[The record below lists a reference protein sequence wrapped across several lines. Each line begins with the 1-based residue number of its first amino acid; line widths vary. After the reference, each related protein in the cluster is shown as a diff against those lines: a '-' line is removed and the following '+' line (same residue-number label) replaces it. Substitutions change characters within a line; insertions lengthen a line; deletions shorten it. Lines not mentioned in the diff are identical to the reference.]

1 MKKNQ
6 SVIAG
11 IGATDYSLD
20 SGRTTLSLAVDAC
33 SRAIEDSGLDLSE
46 VDGILTFNTRD
57 STSTESVGTSLALPN
72 VNYVMDYY
80 AGGFAPSMLVQLADL
95 LVKSNTCNSVLVF
108 RSMNGRSGYRLG
120 GTGWDYQA
128 DGIWQY
134 RMPHGYLTYAQTAAM
149 WYRRHMLEFGTK
161 AEHLGAIA
169 INQRANA
176 IHNEKAIKREPLSM
190 DEYLSSRM
198 IVEPLRLFDITLE
211 SDGACALIVTSSD
224 RAKDCLKPPI
234 YIKASAY
241 IGAKDFGSDWADFF
255 LWQDM
260 TENFTARLGPKLY
273 RQAGLTPEDIDV
285 AEIYDCFTSTVLMGL
300 EGLGFCKKGEG
311 GPFAASGAIALD
323 GSIPTNT
330 NGGMLSEA
338 YIHGMNVIAE
348 AVNQLRGE
356 RGVLQVPDAKN
367 AIVTSGAWQN
377 GSGLILSN
385 QEGS

>member
-6 SVIAG
+6 SAIVG

-20 SGRTTLSLAVDAC
+20 SGRTVLSLAVEA
-33 SRAIEDSGLDLSE
+33 SNRAIEDSGLSLND
-46 VDGILTFNTRD
+46 VDGILTFNARD
-57 STSTESVGTSLALPN
+57 SVSTESVGTSLALPN
-72 VNYVMDYY
+72 VNYVMEYY
-80 AGGFAPSMLVQLADL
+80 AGGFAPSMLVQFADI
-95 LVKSNTCNSVLVF
+95 LVKSHTCKSVLIF
-108 RSMNGRSGYRLG
+108 RAMNGRSGFRLG

-128 DGIWQY
+128 SGVWQH
-134 RMPHGYLTYAQTAAM
+134 RMPHGYLTYPQTAAM
-149 WYRRHMLEFGTK
+149 WYRRHVLEFGTK
-161 AEHLGAIA
+161 AEHLGSIA

-176 IHNEKAIKREPLSM
+176 VHNEKATKREPLSM

-198 IVEPLRLFDITLE
+198 IVDPLRLLDITLE
-211 SDGACALIVTSSD
+211 SDGACAMVVTSSD
-224 RAKDCLKPPI
+224 RAKDCLRPPV

-255 LWQDM
+255 LWDDM
-260 TENFTARLGPKLY
+260 TENFTVRLGRELY
-273 RQAGLTPEDIDV
+273 RQAGLKPEDIDV
-285 AEIYDCFTSTVLMGL
+285 AEIYDCFTSTVLFGL
-300 EGLGFCKKGEG
+300 EGLGFCEKGEG

-338 YIHGMNVIAE
+338 YIHGVNVIAE
-348 AVNQLRGE
+348 AVNQLRGGA
-356 RGVLQVPDAKN
+356 GVLQVPDAEN